1 MDLNSVKIVA
11 DSSCDLVSLEG
22 VDFAVAPLKIITD
35 QKEYVDNEQLDVKT
49 MVEEMKAYRGKSSTS
64 CPNATDWLNAF
75 GSAKY
80 IFCVTITGGLSG
92 SYNAALIAKQE
103 YEATHEGA
111 KVFVLNT
118 LSAGPEITLIIE
130 ELRRLVLSG
139 AEFEDITE
147 SITEYS
153 KNTGL
158 LFILE
163 SLQNFANNGRVKP
176 AVAKVAGILG
186 IRIVGKASDE
196 GTLEPLDKSRGEKKA
211 IKAIIEN
218 LEKSGF
224 KKGKIKIAHCY
235 NEEVTKNLVHRIKV
249 YFPEAEVSVHTL
261 RGLCSFYAEIGGIL
275 IGYEK
280 H

>member
-1 MDLNSVKIVA
+1 MDLKSVKIVA
-11 DSSCDLVSLEG
+11 DSSCDLVSLKG
-22 VDFAVAPLKIITD
+22 VDFAVAPLKIITNE
-35 QKEYVDNEQLDVKT
+35 KEYVDNKDLDVKA
-49 MVEEMKAYRGKSSTS
+49 MVEEMKVYKGRSSTS
-64 CPNATDWLNAF
+64 CPNAAEWLETF
-75 GSAKY
+75 GNAKY
-80 IFCVTITGGLSG
+80 VFCVTITGGLSG
-92 SYNAALIAKQE
+92 SYNAALFAKEE
-103 YEATHEGA
+103 YEAKYDGA

-118 LSAGPEITLIIE
+118 LSAGPEITLIVE
-130 ELRRLVLSG
+130 ELRRLILSG
-139 AEFEDITE
+139 MEFDEITE

-176 AVAKVAGILG
+176 SVAKIAGILG
-186 IRIVGKASDE
+186 IRVVGKASDE
-196 GTLEPLDKSRGEKKA
+196 GTLQPLDKSRGEKKT

-218 LEKSGF
+218 LQNSGL
-224 KKGKIKIAHCY
+224 KNGRVKIGHCY
-235 NEEVTKNLVHRIKV
+235 NEETVQNLVHSIEV
-249 YFPEAEVSVHTL
+249 YFPEAEISVHTL